1 MFHTKKNVFPKLLKI
16 IIYENQFLKE
26 NNIYY
31 FPKLLKCIT
40 LPNIS
45 NFNINKNLFPKF
57 LTNLTF
63 YYEIKEV
70 IIKDILPIF

>member
-1 MFHTKKNVFPKLLKI
+1 MKI